1 MSRPIPFSKPTTGF
15 IRRSLSRP
23 FNRAGCR
30 RAGGFTL
37 LEVLVVIVIVATLSG
52 MSLLA
57 INQAFDRRY
66 HSDADRLHM
75 WLQQLSEQAALSGG
89 AYGVMHV
96 GGERDADRD
105 DAASSPVP
113 EQLQAVVYYQN
124 SWWVATSPAPFELS
138 EEAQLRWDV
147 PGESQFG
154 QRRDQLASIAG
165 VGADEDAKAPIL
177 PIIALLPDGYME
189 PADGRLE
196 MRFAT
201 IDSAFEFFWDD
212 QSARIGMRKVAL

>member
-1 MSRPIPFSKPTTGF
+1 MSRSILTNGPITGF
-15 IRRSLSRP
+15 VRQSVSRP
-23 FNRAGCR
+23 FNRAGHSC
-30 RAGGFTL
+30 ASGFTL

-66 HSDADRLHM
+66 HSHADRLQM

-105 DAASSPVP
+105 DAASSAVP

-124 SWWVATSPAPFELS
+124 AWWVATSPAPFELS
-138 EEAQLRWDV
+138 KEAQLRWNV
-147 PGESQFG
+147 PSESQFG
-154 QRRDQLASIAG
+154 QRRDQLVSIASG
-165 VGADEDAKAPIL
+165 GADEDEKAPIL

-196 MRFAT
+196 MRFAG

-212 QSARIGMRKVAL
+212 QSAHIGMRKVAL

>member
-1 MSRPIPFSKPTTGF
+1 MSRPIPTSRPIAGF
-15 IRRSLSRP
+15 VRPSVSRP
-23 FNRAGCR
+23 FNRADHSC
-30 RAGGFTL
+30 AGGFTL

-66 HSDADRLHM
+66 HSHADRLQM

-105 DAASSPVP
+105 DAASSAVP

-124 SWWVATSPAPFELS
+124 AWWVATSPAPFELS
-138 EEAQLRWDV
+138 KEAQLRWNV
-147 PGESQFG
+147 PSESQFG
-154 QRRDQLASIAG
+154 QRRDQLASIASG
-165 VGADEDAKAPIL
+165 DADEDEKAPIL

-196 MRFAT
+196 IRFAE

>member
-1 MSRPIPFSKPTTGF
+1 
-15 IRRSLSRP
+15 
-23 FNRAGCR
+23 
-30 RAGGFTL
+30 
-37 LEVLVVIVIVATLSG
+37 VLVVIVIVATLSG

-66 HSDADRLHM
+66 HSHADRLQM

-105 DAASSPVP
+105 DAASSAVP

-124 SWWVATSPAPFELS
+124 AWWVATSPAPFELS
-138 EEAQLRWDV
+138 KEAQLRWNV
-147 PGESQFG
+147 PSESQFG
-154 QRRDQLASIAG
+154 QRRDQLVSIASG
-165 VGADEDAKAPIL
+165 GADEDEKAPIL

-196 MRFAT
+196 MRFAG

-212 QSARIGMRKVAL
+212 QSAHIGMRKVAL

>member
-1 MSRPIPFSKPTTGF
+1 MSRSILTNGPITGF
-15 IRRSLSRP
+15 VRQSVSRP
-23 FNRAGCR
+23 FNRAGHSC
-30 RAGGFTL
+30 AGGFTL

-66 HSDADRLHM
+66 HSHADRLQM

-105 DAASSPVP
+105 DAASSAVP

-124 SWWVATSPAPFELS
+124 AWWVATSPVPFELS
-138 EEAQLRWDV
+138 KEAQLRWNV
-147 PGESQFG
+147 PSESQFG
-154 QRRDQLASIAG
+154 QRRDQLASIARA
-165 VGADEDAKAPIL
+165 GADEDEKAPIL

-196 MRFAT
+196 MRFAG

-212 QSARIGMRKVAL
+212 QSAHIGMRKVAL

>member
-1 MSRPIPFSKPTTGF
+1 MSRPIPTSRPITGF
-15 IRRSLSRP
+15 VRQSVSRP
-23 FNRAGCR
+23 FNRADHSC
-30 RAGGFTL
+30 AGGFTL

-66 HSDADRLHM
+66 HSHADRLQM

-105 DAASSPVP
+105 DAAASAVP

-124 SWWVATSPAPFELS
+124 AWWVATSPAPFELS
-138 EEAQLRWDV
+138 KEAQLRWNV
-147 PGESQFG
+147 PSESQFG
-154 QRRDQLASIAG
+154 QRLDQLASIASG
-165 VGADEDAKAPIL
+165 DADEDEKAPIL

-196 MRFAT
+196 IRFAE